1 MKPIIEIRKLGK
13 QYRLGYVGTGTLS
26 HDLNRWWHKFRGKE
40 DPYLKIGEKND
51 RTSKGSSEYVWSLQ
65 DIDLDVMP
73 GDVLGIIGANGAGK
87 STLLKL
93 LSRITTPTTGYI
105 KTRGRIASLLEVGT
119 GFHPEL
125 TGKENIFLNGAILGM
140 TKSEINA
147 KFQQIVHFAGC
158 ERYIDTPVKRY
169 SSGMYVRLAFA
180 VAAHLEPEILI
191 VDEVLAV
198 GDAEFQKK
206 AIGKMKDVSTNH
218 GRTVLFVSHNM
229 NSIRSLC
236 NKAIILD
243 KGRILYSGMPNDCI
257 NFYLNHGQSSENIID
272 GLLTKRTEI
281 SIHSFKVNGKSNKHV
296 QIDSQNRIIALEIS
310 GELTSVANLTI
321 YLSIYDANRNKI
333 AFHSKGVSRGEFVEL
348 LEGQFKMFD
357 ELEFPKN
364 MLSGT
369 YYIDADLLD
378 EKYDSYMSCEKC
390 IELSYNGIS
399 VPQAFKNEGNQ
410 GFFVLD

>member
-1 MKPIIEIRKLGK
+1 
-13 QYRLGYVGTGTLS
+13 
-26 HDLNRWWHKFRGKE
+26 
-40 DPYLKIGEKND
+40 
-51 RTSKGSSEYVWSLQ
+51 
-65 DIDLDVMP
+65 
-73 GDVLGIIGANGAGK
+73 
-87 STLLKL
+87 
-93 LSRITTPTTGYI
+93 
-105 KTRGRIASLLEVGT
+105 
-119 GFHPEL
+119 
-125 TGKENIFLNGAILGM
+125 M
-140 TKSEINA
+140 TKHEINT
-147 KFQQIVHFAGC
+147 KFEQIVHFAGC

-243 KGRILYSGMPNDCI
+243 KGRIIYAGTPSDCI
-257 NFYLNHGQSSENIID
+257 DFYLKHGQSSENIID

-281 SIHSFKVNGKSNKHV
+281 SVHSFKANGKSSKYI
-296 QIDSQNRIIALEIS
+296 QLDSQNRRIALEIS
-310 GELTSVANLTI
+310 GELTSTTRLTS
-321 YLSIYDANRNKI
+321 YVSIYDANRNKI
-333 AFHSKGVSRGEFVEL
+333 AFHCKGVSRGEFVQF
-348 LEGQFKMFD
+348 LEGKFKMHD

-364 MLSGT
+364 MLSGN
-369 YYIDADLLD
+369 YYLDVDLLD

-390 IELSYNGIS
+390 IEVNYNGIS
-399 VPQAFKNEGNQ
+399 IPKAFKNKGNQ
-410 GFFVLD
+410 GFFALD